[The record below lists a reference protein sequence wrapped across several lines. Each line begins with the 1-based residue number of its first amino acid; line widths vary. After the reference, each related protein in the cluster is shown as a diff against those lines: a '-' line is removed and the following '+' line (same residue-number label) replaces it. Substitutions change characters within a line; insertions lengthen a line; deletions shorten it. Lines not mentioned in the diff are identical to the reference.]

1 MPLTFLS
8 NLSFPAARVRLNEIF
23 NAISTWN
30 AGTTEPTDYQAHT
43 PWLDTSDTTPL
54 LKIRNPANSA
64 WVTVT
69 PARDGYRY
77 IGTQIL
83 TSGTA
88 ATFTPTLGT
97 RFINVEIYGASG
109 GGGGAD
115 GQGAGTIANG
125 GSGGNGGYTQKTFV
139 VNSQTFTYT
148 IGAKG
153 LGGAAGNNAG
163 TAGGTTSF
171 TASIDGTIQVTGGA
185 GGAGDLGAANGTAL
199 QAASGVGSGGTIN
212 LTGNRGLPSSW
223 NAGIVSVFPNNGS
236 PLLGGGAYLGS
247 SNNGTAATNY
257 SAGGIGGFAA
267 GVTTN
272 YSGGDGFAGVI
283 FVEEYI

>member
-88 ATFTPTLGT
+88 AIYTPTAGT
-97 RFINVEIYGASG
+97 RLIRVMVFGASG

-115 GQGAGTIANG
+115 GQGAGTVASG
-125 GSGGNGGYTQKTFV
+125 GAGGNGGYVEKNFLTAG
-139 VNSQTFTYT
+139 QTFTYT
-148 IGAKG
+148 IGAAG
-153 LGGAAGNNAG
+153 IGGVVGAANG

-171 TASIDGTIQVTGGA
+171 TASVDGTIQVTGGA
-185 GGAGDLGAANGTAL
+185 GGTGDTGAATATSL
-199 QAASGVGSGGTIN
+199 QAVGGVGSGGVIN
-212 LTGNRGLPSSW
+212 KTGGRGVPAVW
-223 NAGIVSVFPNNGS
+223 NGGSVFCFPNNGS
-236 PLLGGGAYLGS
+236 PLEGNGAFIGS
-247 SNNGTAATNY
+247 AGNGTTGAL
-257 SAGGIGGFAA
+257 SAGGLGGFAPGTA
-267 GVTTN
+267 TN
-272 YSGGDGFAGVI
+272 YSGGNGFRGEI
-283 FVEEYI
+283 RIEEYC